1 MKQQP
6 DESYES
12 WVERVRMFEQGA
24 AMKEL
29 ALGKPIDQ
37 VMEKMAKRIMDKLM
51 HPVYADIKQ
60 NIKVENLDTSKQ
72 TYKEKYL
79 DKQSRLNN

>member
-1 MKQQP
+1 MNRQL